1 MVKNI
6 HFTPRL
12 FNILT
17 IQQPFIKGVTSL
29 LAFLPSCISILNN
42 PLRGFVYK
50 YSAKLYISKY
60 S

>member
-1 MVKNI
+1 M
-6 HFTPRL
+6 HFTPQL

-42 PLRGFVYK
+42 PLRGSMHK
-50 YSAKLYISKY
+50 YSAKLYISKC

>member
-1 MVKNI
+1 M
-6 HFTPRL
+6 HFTPRV

-29 LAFLPSCISILNN
+29 LAFLPSYISILNN
-42 PLRGFVYK
+42 PLKGSMYK
-50 YSAKLYISKY
+50 CSAKLYISKY

>member
-1 MVKNI
+1 M
-6 HFTPRL
+6 HFTPHL

-17 IQQPFIKGVTSL
+17 ILQPFIKGVTSL

-42 PLRGFVYK
+42 PLRGSMHK
-50 YSAKLYISKY
+50 YSAKLYTSKY